1 MCRNAASVKDREP
14 VMGRIFALVIL
25 ACGGYVLF
33 SHHLWDFVRPQDQIL
48 WAALLPAAYILGM
61 ALLRD

>member
-1 MCRNAASVKDREP
+1 
-14 VMGRIFALVIL
+14 MGRIFALVIL